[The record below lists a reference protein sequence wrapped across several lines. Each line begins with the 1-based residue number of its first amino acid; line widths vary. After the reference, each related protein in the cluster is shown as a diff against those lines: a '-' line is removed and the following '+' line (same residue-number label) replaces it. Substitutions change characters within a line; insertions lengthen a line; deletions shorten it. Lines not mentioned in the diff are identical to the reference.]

1 MTDKDDEYIIPKVAV
16 ALATC
21 GAIPTSRNKGPITNP
36 EPVPRSPPTI
46 PANREQMLAR
56 NRWCNGQCVC

>member
-21 GAIPTSRNKGPITNP
+21 TFVKDMNITIFPSVYLLYNDK
-36 EPVPRSPPTI
+36 
-46 PANREQMLAR
+46 N
-56 NRWCNGQCVC
+56 